1 MLLSQL
7 FLQLFDLG
15 FQLSD
20 LLVFIIDLVIG
31 SIKFSL
37 EFLDELVLRVDLVLE
52 TNDLLSQIMNLSGL
66 TFVI

>member
-20 LLVFIIDLVIG
+20 LLVFIIVLVIG

>member
-15 FQLSD
+15 FQLSN
-20 LLVFIIDLVIG
+20 LLIFIIDLVIG

-37 EFLDELVLRVDLVLE
+37 QFLDELVLRVDLVLE